1 MLGVRVPPGLFEK
14 MREKSKIEKFLR
26 EVWVE
31 LTQKVTWPNKK
42 ELFEMTAVILL
53 FILVW
58 GAFIGG
64 ADWVF
69 ASGLQKFLEFA
80 NP

>member
-1 MLGVRVPPGLFEK
+1 

-31 LTQKVTWPNKK
+31 LTQKVTWSTKK
-42 ELFEMTAVILL
+42 ELVEMTSVILL
-53 FILVW
+53 FVLVW
-58 GAFIGG
+58 GLFIGLADG
-64 ADWVF
+64 AF
-69 ASGLQKFLEFA
+69 AKGLQSFLQFA

>member
-1 MLGVRVPPGLFEK
+1 
-14 MREKSKIEKFLR
+14 LR

-31 LTQKVTWPNKK
+31 LTQKVTWSTKK
-42 ELFEMTAVILL
+42 ELVEMTAVILL

-58 GAFIGG
+58 GIFLGL
-64 ADWVF
+64 ADATF
-69 ASGLQKFLEFA
+69 AKGLQKFLEFA

>member
-31 LTQKVTWPNKK
+31 LTQKVTWPSKK
-42 ELFEMTAVILL
+42 ELLEMTAVILL
-53 FILVW
+53 FIVVW
-58 GAFIGG
+58 GIFIGA
-64 ADWVF
+64 ADYVF
-69 ASGLQKFLEFA
+69 ATGLQKFLEFA

>member
-31 LTQKVTWPNKK
+31 LTQKVTWSTKK
-42 ELFEMTAVILL
+42 ELVEMTSVILL
-53 FILVW
+53 FVLVW
-58 GAFIGG
+58 GLFIGLADG
-64 ADWVF
+64 AFVK
-69 ASGLQKFLEFA
+69 GLQSFLQFA

>member
-1 MLGVRVPPGLFEK
+1 

-31 LTQKVTWPNKK
+31 LTQKVTWSTKK
-42 ELFEMTAVILL
+42 ELIEMTAVILL
-53 FILVW
+53 FILLW
-58 GAFIGG
+58 GTFIGLVD
-64 ADWVF
+64 ATF
-69 ASGLQKFLEFA
+69 AKGLQKFLEFA